1 MIFYTINKFIPEI
14 LEFNPDVKNVIIA
27 YLTKDSKL
35 DKFQHNTI
43 HPLLL
48 ILETEND
55 KIKMDYNEIVEHFG
69 ESIALTLPK
78 ETIERS
84 GVAVCSI
91 DTEAQLSKK
100 FGVEYYKRQF
110 LSPGPKIIKE
120 VKDINS
126 KKEEEKPKAY
136 DL

>member
-14 LEFNPDVKNVIIA
+14 LAFNSDVKNVIIA
-27 YLTKDSKL
+27 YLTKDSRI
-35 DKFQHNTI
+35 DKFEHNTVL
-43 HPLLL
+43 PLLL

-55 KIKMDYNEIVEHFG
+55 KIRMNYDEIVEHFG

-78 ETIERS
+78 ENIDKL

-91 DTEAQLSKK
+91 NTETQISNK

-110 LSPGPKIIKE
+110 LLPGPKIIKE
-120 VKDINS
+120 VKDINT
-126 KKEEEKPKAY
+126 KKEEEKPKVY